1 MQINAYLTFK
11 GNCAEAF
18 KFYETCLGGKIEAL
32 ITHADVP
39 QDAQMSPEWRDLI
52 MHARLN
58 VGGGILMGSD
68 SPDDHFRAAQGITV
82 SLQIPSVAEAERIFA
97 ELSKDGTVTMP
108 IQQTFWATRFGMVT
122 DRFGTPW
129 MVNCETA

>member
-1 MQINAYLTFK
+1 MQINAYLTFN

-32 ITHADVP
+32 MTHADVP
-39 QDAQMSPEWRDLI
+39 QDAQMSPEWRNLI

-58 VGGGILMGSD
+58 VEGGILMGSD
-68 SPDDHFRAAQGITV
+68 SPASHFRPAQGITV
-82 SLQIPSVAEAERIFA
+82 SLQIPSVAQAERVFA
-97 ELSKDGTVTMP
+97 ELSKGGTVTMP

>member
-1 MQINAYLTFK
+1 MQINAYLTFN

-32 ITHADVP
+32 MTHADVP

-58 VGGGILMGSD
+58 VEGGILMGSD
-68 SPDDHFRAAQGITV
+68 SPASHFRPAQGITV
-82 SLQIPSVAEAERIFA
+82 SLQIPSVAQAERVFA
-97 ELSKDGTVTMP
+97 ELSKGGTVTMP